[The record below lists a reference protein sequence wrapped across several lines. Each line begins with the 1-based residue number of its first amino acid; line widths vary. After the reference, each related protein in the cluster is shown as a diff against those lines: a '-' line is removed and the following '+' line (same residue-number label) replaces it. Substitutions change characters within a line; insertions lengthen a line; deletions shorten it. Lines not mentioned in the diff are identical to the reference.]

1 MAEHDDIIER
11 VAETLKEPVRIDPSF
26 DTRVMSKIGE
36 LPAPGSAMPVTQSVF
51 EWLRRRRTIRLS
63 PLGGLAMAAGVAVV
77 VLVGSRL
84 LGPSAASG
92 PSQTSAG
99 GAGAEQTIIQFVLVA
114 PGAASVTVVGDFN
127 DWNVSLTPLIQDQG
141 DGVWSVTVP
150 LAPGRYRYSFL
161 VDGMTWLKDPRATP
175 AVEDEFGRP
184 NSVLTI
190 GGA

>member
-11 VAETLKEPVRIDPSF
+11 VAETLKQPVRIDPSF
-26 DTRVMSKIGE
+26 DARVMSKIGD
-36 LPAPGSAMPVTQSVF
+36 LPVPGSAMPVTQSVF

-63 PLGGLAMAAGVAVV
+63 PLGGLAMAAGVAAV

-92 PSQTSAG
+92 PSQI

-114 PGAASVTVVGDFN
+114 PGAVSVTVVGDFN
-127 DWNVSLTPLIQDQG
+127 DWNVSRTPLIQDRG

-161 VDGMTWLKDPRATP
+161 VDGMTWLKDPRAAP